1 VTPAEETGQ
10 RSIMPDHSEQ
20 LRLREEQAIL
30 ADEIIA
36 ALDAAVHQRLKRRS
50 YLREAAEKIQALK
63 ELRELR

>member
-1 VTPAEETGQ
+1 
-10 RSIMPDHSEQ
+10 MPDHSEQ